1 MAQYVDRVGRRPLWL
16 TSTFGMLMAYCVI
29 TALSASFAKTQNHS
43 IGIAVIPFLFIFFG
57 FYDIAWT
64 IQCYSYTTEILPYD
78 LRTKGLAIFVCVQN
92 LALAFNTY
100 VNPIALS
107 HIAWRYYTVY
117 IGTLSVILVIIYFYF
132 PEIKGL
138 TLDEISLVFDEGLH
152 GDRKN
157 AVRHLQTAGNHDN
170 ASEVDHGEHETK
182 KDLDGQDEWVE
193 HHRV

>member
-1 MAQYVDRVGRRPLWL
+1 MVIATTVAQYVDRIGRRPLWL
-16 TSTFGMLMAYCVI
+16 TSTAGMLLSYCVVM
-29 TALSASFAKTQNHS
+29 ALSATFAKTHQAG

-107 HIAWRYYTVY
+107 AIQWRYYGVY
-117 IGTLSVILVIIYFYF
+117 IATLSIMLVIIYFFF

-138 TLDEISLVFDEGLH
+138 TIDEISLVFDQGTR
-152 GDRKN
+152 GDRRL
-157 AVRHLQTAGNHDN
+157 AVAQLGADVSSDMGKDIREEPEMKQD
-170 ASEVDHGEHETK
+170 VD
-182 KDLDGQDEWVE
+182 L
-193 HHRV
+193 RV

>member
-1 MAQYVDRVGRRPLWL
+1 VIIATVVAQFVDKIGRRPLWL
-16 TSTFGMLMAYCVI
+16 TSTAGMLCSYVVI
-29 TALSASFAKTQNHS
+29 TALSATFANTGKAAAGT
-43 IGIAVIPFLFIFFG
+43 AVIPFLFIFFG

-107 HIAWRYYTVY
+107 AIGWKYYSVY
-117 IGTLSVILVIIYFYF
+117 IATLSVVLVVIWFYF

-138 TLDEISLVFDEGLH
+138 TLDEISLVFDQGTR
-152 GDRKN
+152 GDRKSAAN
-157 AVRHLQTAGNHDN
+157 QLA
-170 ASEVDHGEHETK
+170 ASANEGSIRDIHEAPQK
-182 KDLDGQDEWVE
+182 MEA
-193 HHRV
+193 